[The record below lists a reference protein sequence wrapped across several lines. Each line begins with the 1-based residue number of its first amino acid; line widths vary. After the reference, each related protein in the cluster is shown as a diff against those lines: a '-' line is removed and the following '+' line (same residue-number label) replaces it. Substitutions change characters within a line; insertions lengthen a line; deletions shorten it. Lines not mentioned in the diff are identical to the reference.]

1 MTLDA
6 ILSALADPT
15 RRAMFDALSRAP
27 ASVQDLAARFPVTRS
42 AVSQHLK
49 VLLEAGLV
57 DAQVEGR
64 KRIYQARREPLTAL
78 AEYAGSAA
86 AAESPPAAAA
96 DDPVAAELAKWAAE
110 APHIDPAALALL
122 MHFAQIGQYVFASNE
137 EVAAKAGLSFSDVTL
152 LGALRRLGPPYEST
166 PTRLARTFWI
176 SVPGMTKRLGRLE
189 ALGMLARQDDPGD
202 GRGVLLSLTSKGLT
216 TLRKLVSEHQ
226 PPEYYALLELGEH
239 ERRELARLLTKLLD
253 IIDRRHGH
261 QRPPY
266 LIR

>member
-49 VLLEAGLV
+49 ILREAGLV

-78 AEYAGSAA
+78 SEYAGGAA
-86 AAESPPAAAA
+86 VAPPPTAS

-189 ALGMLARQDDPGD
+189 ALGMLARQNDPGD
-202 GRGVLLSLTSKGLT
+202 GRGVLLSLTPKGLA
-216 TLRKLVSEHQ
+216 TLRKLVSQHQ

-261 QRPPY
+261 RRPPY